1 MSNIAASSKILLSFS
16 WDTMTWN
23 TLNKAG
29 KKTEENH
36 YLHVMKK
43 FLYSGQSFP
52 TRKPWKQEPNHWAT
66 SSSKSFGG
74 KKKSCRT
81 CMPIRSSEAWWLWIR
96 NITKTGEPHAKMI
109 VLEQKLHLPTYR
121 VTNEVMN
128 PNAYSPICGCL
139 MMATSLKACVFWFE
153 TQ

>member
-43 FLYSGQSFP
+43 FFIQWAIFSNKKAMEAR
-52 TRKPWKQEPNHWAT
+52 TKPLGNKQFQEFWREEKVMQN
-66 SSSKSFGG
+66 
-74 KKKSCRT
+74 
-81 CMPIRSSEAWWLWIR
+81 M
-96 NITKTGEPHAKMI
+96 HANKISWSMMI
-109 VLEQKLHLPTYR
+109 
-121 VTNEVMN
+121 MN
-128 PNAYSPICGCL
+128 
-139 MMATSLKACVFWFE
+139 
-153 TQ
+153 